1 MIRAWGGIRVKVRT
15 TISILLLLAI
25 AGTVFYFGWV
35 QILLPEDS
43 YAVAFT
49 KTNGWDEEV
58 MEAGEF
64 HWRWERVVPTNMKL
78 HIFHL
83 RPRSTV
89 VSHSADLPSAT
100 IYSEFLDNGADFRYE
115 LELRLHYTIDP
126 TTLPQLVAEEGL
138 RQDSLEDF
146 YLTLESALHELI
158 VERIPTVV
166 NTAARNATTDRSFL
180 AETQGLLQAEVE
192 SFRPD
197 IRFLSFDITTLAVPD
212 LDLYHDARRNYS
224 TVQSLVT
231 EARSEAQAIAVRREI
246 AERSRLEILQQYGRV
261 LAEYPELLDYFRLQG
276 ESGVDILNLGSL
288 QVNVDD

>member
-1 MIRAWGGIRVKVRT
+1 MKVRT

-49 KTNGWDEEV
+49 KTKGWDQEV

-83 RPRSTV
+83 QPRSTV
-89 VSHSADLPSAT
+89 VTHSADLPSAT
-100 IYSEFLDNGADFRYE
+100 IYSEFLNNGAKFRYE
-115 LELRLHYTIDP
+115 LELRIQYTIDP

-138 RQDSLEDF
+138 RYDSLEDF
-146 YLTLESALHELI
+146 YLTLESSLHELI

-166 NTAARNATTDRSFL
+166 NAAAQNAGADRSFL
-180 AETQGLLQAEVE
+180 SEIQDLLRTDVE

-197 IRFLSFDITTLAVPD
+197 IQFLSFDITTLSVPD
-212 LDLYHDARRNYS
+212 LNLYHDARRNY
-224 TVQSLVT
+224 TAVQSLVT
-231 EARSEAQAIAVRREI
+231 EARGEAQAAAVRREI
-246 AERSRLEILQQYGRV
+246 AERGRLEILQQYGRV

-288 QVNVDD
+288 KVNVDD